1 MTARHE
7 LQAMY
12 ALWLRE
18 MKVFLREKPRIVG
31 AIVTPFILIAV
42 IGTGFGATTE
52 FVDARYAQFSYEQF
66 MFPGIIA
73 MGVLFGT
80 VFFGL
85 GIVWDRKL
93 DVLKEVLVA
102 PVSRTTIFFGKVIGG
117 STQAI
122 AQAALMLVI
131 GVLWF
136 GLSWSGALVALLFA
150 ALLAVS
156 FVSVGLFLGSFFES
170 YEGFQLI
177 VNFLVLPLFFLSG
190 ALYPVEG
197 LPAWLSVLTQA
208 NPATYGV
215 DGLRGALLGVQAFSM
230 WVDAAVLLVFG
241 GAFVLAGAWAFRRM
255 T

>member
-1 MTARHE
+1 MTASHE

-31 AIVTPFILIAV
+31 AIVTPFVLIAV

-52 FVDARYAQFSYEQF
+52 FVDPRYARFSYEQF
-66 MFPGIIA
+66 MFPGVVA

-102 PVSRTTIFFGKVIGG
+102 PVSRTTIFFGKVVGG

-122 AQAALMLVI
+122 AQAALLLLI
-131 GVLWF
+131 GVLWL
-136 GLSWSGALVALLFA
+136 GLDARGALVALAFA
-150 ALLAVS
+150 ALLALG

-197 LPAWLSVLTQA
+197 LPAWLSALTRA

-215 DGLRGALLGVQAFSM
+215 DGLRGALLGVNAFSLPL
-230 WVDAAVLLVFG
+230 DAAVLVAFCA
-241 GAFVLAGAWAFRRM
+241 AFVLAGAWAFRRM

>member
-1 MTARHE
+1 MAHE
-7 LQAMY
+7 LQAIY

-18 MKVFLREKPRIVG
+18 QKVFLREKPRIVG
-31 AIVTPFILIAV
+31 ALVTPLILVAV
-42 IGTGFGATTE
+42 IGQGFGATTE
-52 FVDARYAQFSYEQF
+52 FTDPRYAQFRYEQF
-66 MFPGIIA
+66 MFPGIVA

-102 PVSRTTIFFGKVIGG
+102 PVSRTTIFFGKVLGG

-122 AQAALMLVI
+122 VQAAIMLAI
-131 GVLWF
+131 GVLAF
-136 GLSWSGALVALLFA
+136 GLSAGGALAALGFS
-150 ALLAVS
+150 ALLAIA

-197 LPAWLSVLTQA
+197 LPAWLSVLTQL
-208 NPATYGV
+208 NPATYAV
-215 DGLRGALLGVQAFSM
+215 DGLRGALLGPHAFSYATD
-230 WVDAAVLLVFG
+230 VAVLVGFG
-241 GAFVLAGAWAFRRM
+241 AIFVVAGAWAFRRM
-255 T
+255 V

>member
-1 MTARHE
+1 MTASHE

-52 FVDARYAQFSYEQF
+52 FVHPDYAQFSYEQF

-122 AQAALMLVI
+122 AQAALMLVV

-136 GLSWSGALVALLFA
+136 QLSWSGALVALVFA
-150 ALLAVS
+150 TLLAIA

-197 LPAWLSVLTQA
+197 LPTWLTWLTRA

-215 DGLRGALLGVQAFSM
+215 DGLRGALLGVQAFPM
-230 WVDAAVLLVFG
+230 WLDAAVLVVFG
-241 GAFVLAGAWAFRRM
+241 AAFVLAGAWAFRRM